1 MSPTQTQPP
10 NFAGTGSPREPGPWR
25 RQGYADVTDPA
36 YPGHPAG
43 YSADPGLI
51 EAVNTALIL
60 AKPLLLTG
68 RPGTGKTE
76 LAERIAWEF
85 GLGPV
90 LRFEAQSLTEAQEL
104 FYRFDLVAQ
113 MADAQL
119 AQRAGGALREPEHFL
134 TFGALGKAILYAHPQ
149 AYPDLI
155 AWDRRNDAEQQ
166 AAAHPVV
173 PPGATTDE
181 APVAPRRSVV
191 LIDEIDKAARDVP
204 NDLLNGIDRMSFR
217 IRELRNRLVA
227 APDDEDRKPI
237 VVITSNSERDLPD
250 PFLRRCVYYNIP
262 DPTPD
267 KLAEILR
274 LRVPAT
280 LGGPPGSAPARA
292 GTSPI
297 EQLAPFYQALL
308 TFFTKYSDPRAA
320 HHLAYRPGTSEIID
334 WASALT
340 RLEATPDGDLK
351 DNEALIKRTLGA
363 VLKHQDDRRTLREQL
378 GKLAGLSFPAS
389 PA

>member
-1 MSPTQTQPP
+1 MTSITAAPLV
-10 NFAGTGSPREPGPWR
+10 FAGTGIPQRPGPWL
-25 RQGYADVTDPA
+25 RQGFEPVTDTA
-36 YPGHPAG
+36 TDGHPAG
-43 YSADPGLI
+43 YSADAGLV

-60 AKPLLLTG
+60 SKPLLLTG

-76 LAERIAWEF
+76 LAERIAWEL

-90 LRFEAQSLTEAQEL
+90 LRFESQSLTEAQEL

-119 AQRAGGALREPEHFL
+119 AQRAGGLPREPEHFL
-134 TFGALGKAILYAHPQ
+134 TFGALGKAILQAHPE

-155 AWDRRNDAEQQ
+155 EWDRRNDAERQV
-166 AAAHPVV
+166 AAHPVV
-173 PPGATTDE
+173 PSGATVE
-181 APVAPRRSVV
+181 VSHAPRRSVV

-204 NDLLNGIDRMSFR
+204 NDLLNGIERMAFR

-227 APDDEDRKPI
+227 APADPQLKPI
-237 VVITSNSERDLPD
+237 VLITSNSERDLPD

-262 DPTPD
+262 DPD
-267 KLAEILR
+267 REKLAQILR

-280 LGGPPGSAPARA
+280 LKGKGELGSSATAQ
-292 GTSPI
+292 SHY

-308 TFFTKYSDPRAA
+308 SFFAAYSDKRAP
-320 HHLAYRPGTSEIID
+320 HNLAYRPGTSELID
-334 WASALT
+334 WAKALT
-340 RLEATPDGDLK
+340 RLEAEPSGDLK
-351 DNEALIKRTLGA
+351 RNEGLVKRTLGA
-363 VLKHQDDRRTLREQL
+363 VLKHQDDGRVLREQL
-378 GKLAGLSFPAS
+378 AKHAGLSFPAA